1 MIKSKVYCCMKAY
14 IYFSLHACNMFSI
27 NIRLF
32 IGKKEKHMKLPL
44 ITIGCLRSP
53 VPYGTC
59 KEKEREG
66 RRESVAGIKLRKS
79 GEREKKEKEGKEVE
93 GKRGGRCGTSNIYRI
108 IYILISKS
116 DKKLL
121 SLWRKCPK
129 HYRRR
134 ELCIMF
140 SCLKVYSRLYI
151 YKLKL
156 TYFYQQ

>member
-1 MIKSKVYCCMKAY
+1 M
-14 IYFSLHACNMFSI
+14 
-27 NIRLF
+27 
-32 IGKKEKHMKLPL
+32 
-44 ITIGCLRSP
+44 
-53 VPYGTC
+53 
-59 KEKEREG
+59 
-66 RRESVAGIKLRKS
+66 AGIKLRKS
-79 GEREKKEKEGKEVE
+79 GEREKKEKEDKEVE

-121 SLWRKCPK
+121 SPWRKCPK

>member
-1 MIKSKVYCCMKAY
+1 MVYNIFGICFRIRTRLFQPELFSCGRERRN
-14 IYFSLHACNMFSI
+14 FSLHACNMFSI

-32 IGKKEKHMKLPL
+32 TGKKEKHMKLPL

-79 GEREKKEKEGKEVE
+79 GEREKKDKEGKEVE

-108 IYILISKS
+108 TYI
-116 DKKLL
+116 
-121 SLWRKCPK
+121 P
-129 HYRRR
+129 
-134 ELCIMF
+134 
-140 SCLKVYSRLYI
+140 
-151 YKLKL
+151 
-156 TYFYQQ
+156 